1 MTKEQR
7 KSIETIK
14 MTDIKTPEH
23 DTRKKVNKT
32 TKEPKE
38 PKVSKKVQKENPQ
51 KYPITTYDSKT
62 IEPPDIKARLTN
74 LNIPFTA
81 FSYALTVVQST
92 YVKETGDMLTQ
103 YYNNKDKFMSEIDPI
118 QFGKLLNAV
127 ETLETNVATLTTQVQ
142 QLNSQITGGKGVAMG
157 LMITAGGLGA
167 GLTKLLE
174 AISK

>member
-1 MTKEQR
+1 
-7 KSIETIK
+7 
-14 MTDIKTPEH
+14 
-23 DTRKKVNKT
+23 
-32 TKEPKE
+32 
-38 PKVSKKVQKENPQ
+38 
-51 KYPITTYDSKT
+51 
-62 IEPPDIKARLTN
+62 
-74 LNIPFTA
+74 
-81 FSYALTVVQST
+81 
-92 YVKETGDMLTQ
+92 
-103 YYNNKDKFMSEIDPI
+103 MSEIDPI